1 MTHGWGEGKGQ
12 AKQKLLIAASRFK
25 GVLRYQSCNSSKT
38 YGLAPSQRVTR
49 GSESGC
55 PPSHSCL
62 PSPPQGA
69 NISKHLVL

>member
-1 MTHGWGEGKGQ
+1 MSWWTFQ

-38 YGLAPSQRVTR
+38 YGLVPSQRVTR

-55 PPSHSCL
+55 PPQPL
-62 PSPPQGA
+62 MPPFPTPG
-69 NISKHLVL
+69 SEYF